1 MMSRDEYLKKL
12 RSKIKKLPN
21 EEIEEAIEYYEEYF
35 AEAGNEHTESVIA
48 RLGSPSYVAS
58 QIMADYA
65 IKDLESQKGTT
76 KKNFSAMWFIIL
88 AILAS
93 PIALPI
99 ALVIICLAFTLILLC
114 GVTIL
119 TFFIFVVTLPLSGL
133 FSMVAG
139 IGVIAQDWQTSI
151 FFIGIGLIAFGI
163 GLLLFSPFMQ
173 FSKKTSTTIV
183 KILKRLLDKMIN
195 RRKEGI

>member
-1 MMSRDEYLKKL
+1 MSRDEYLKKL

-21 EEIEEAIEYYEEYF
+21 EEIEEAIDYYEEYF
-35 AEAGNEHTESVIA
+35 VEAGEENTESVIA

-58 QIMADYA
+58 QILADYA
-65 IKDLESQKGTT
+65 IKDLDSQKSST

-88 AILAS
+88 AIFAS
-93 PIALPI
+93 PIALPLV
-99 ALVIICLAFTLILLC
+99 LVIICLAFTLILLC

-119 TFFIFVVTLPLSGL
+119 TFFVFVVSLPLSGF
-133 FSMVAG
+133 FSMIAG

-151 FFIGIGLIAFGI
+151 FFIGIGLIAIGI
-163 GLLLFSPFMQ
+163 GVLLFSPFMQ

-183 KILKRLLDKMIN
+183 RIMKSLLDKIIY